1 MDLRIAKT
9 FRINERVSVLG
20 LFEFFN
26 LFNSANPAAVNFNQ
40 NHSPRLPGEPVSAP
54 FRNSCLAA
62 KASSGCVSNSE
73 LNQRTER

>member
-40 NHSPRLPGEPVSAP
+40 NHSPRLPGEPV
-54 FRNSCLAA
+54 F
-62 KASSGCVSNSE
+62 GTVSQFLPGRE
-73 LNQRTER
+73 GQFGLRIEF